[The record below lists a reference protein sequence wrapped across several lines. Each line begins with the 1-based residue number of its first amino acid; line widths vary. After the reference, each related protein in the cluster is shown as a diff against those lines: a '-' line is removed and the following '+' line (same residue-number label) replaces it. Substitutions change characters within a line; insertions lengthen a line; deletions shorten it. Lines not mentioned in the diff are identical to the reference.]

1 MQVGGKDLENRIKL
15 PIIVGPTA
23 SGKSALALAIAEEV
37 GGEIVSCDSMQIY
50 RRMNIGTAKPTDEEL
65 SRVKHHMID
74 IAEPWESFSCA
85 DYARLADDAINDI
98 VSRGKI
104 PIVCGGTGLY
114 LDSLLRGGLPEIA
127 DSDEE
132 YRAEL
137 CALLEREG
145 TEKLHAM
152 LEAVDPESAEAIH
165 MNNTKRVM
173 RALEIY
179 HTSGRKK
186 SELDKENSR
195 IDGKYQPLA
204 VGLFYPDRSVLYD
217 RIDKRVDIMIS
228 EGLLDE
234 VRALE
239 SEGVF
244 ERSKTA
250 SGAIGYK
257 ELLGFIHGE
266 ASLEEA
272 VDNLKMA
279 TRRYAK
285 RQCTWFFAKDYV
297 TKIEINPPF
306 DEKTFKKSVKNAKK
320 VFQFS

>member
-1 MQVGGKDLENRIKL
+1 MTGGDGLKNRIKL

-50 RRMNIGTAKPTDEEL
+50 KRMNIGTAKPTVEEL
-65 SRVKHHMID
+65 KRVRHHMID
-74 IAEPWESFSCA
+74 IIEPWENFSCA
-85 DYARLADDAINDI
+85 DYARIADEAISDV

-104 PIVCGGTGLY
+104 PIICGGTGLY
-114 LDSLLRGGLPEIA
+114 LDALLRGGLPEIA
-127 DSDEE
+127 DNDEG

-137 CALLEREG
+137 CAFLEREG
-145 TEKLHAM
+145 AEALHKKLA
-152 LEAVDPESAEAIH
+152 EVDPESAEAIH
-165 MNNTKRVM
+165 MNNTKRVI

-195 IDGKYQPLA
+195 IDGKYEPLA
-204 VGLFYPDRSVLYD
+204 VGLFYPDRSVLYE
-217 RIDKRVDIMIS
+217 RIDRRVDIMMDK
-228 EGLLDE
+228 GLLGE
-234 VRALE
+234 VKALE
-239 SEGVF
+239 KEGVF

-257 ELLGFIHGE
+257 ELLGYIHGTM
-266 ASLEEA
+266 SLEEA

-285 RQCTWFFAKDYV
+285 RQCTWFFAKDYIN
-297 TKIEINPPF
+297 KIEINAPI
-306 DEKTFKKSVKNAKK
+306 DEKTFEKSVKNAKK
-320 VFQFS
+320 VFLF

>member
-1 MQVGGKDLENRIKL
+1 MKL

-23 SGKSALALAIAEEV
+23 GGKSALALAIAEEI

-50 RRMNIGTAKPTDEEL
+50 RRMNIGTAKPTEEEMA
-65 SRVKHHMID
+65 RVRHHMID
-74 IAEPWESFSCA
+74 IVEPWENFSCA
-85 DYARLADDAINDI
+85 DYAKLADRAIDDI
-98 VSRGKI
+98 ISRGKMPVI
-104 PIVCGGTGLY
+104 CGGTGLY

-127 DSDEE
+127 DSDEA

-145 TEKLHAM
+145 AEKLHKM
-152 LEAVDPESAEAIH
+152 LAEVDPESAEAIH
-165 MNNTKRVM
+165 MNNTKRVI

-186 SELDKENSR
+186 SELDKENNS

-204 VGLFYPDRSVLYD
+204 VGLFYPDRSVLYE
-217 RIDKRVDIMIS
+217 RIDKRVDIMIN
-228 EGLLDE
+228 EGLVDE

-239 SEGVF
+239 QEGVF

-257 ELLGFIHGE
+257 ELLGYIHGE
-266 ASLEEA
+266 TELSDA
-272 VDNLKMA
+272 VENLKMA

-297 TKIEINPPF
+297 NKIEINPPF
-306 DEKTFKKSVKNAKK
+306 DEKTFEKSVKNAKK
-320 VFQFS
+320 VFQF

>member
-1 MQVGGKDLENRIKL
+1 MQNRIKL

-23 SGKSALALAIAEEV
+23 GGKSALALAIAEEV

-50 RRMNIGTAKPTDEEL
+50 KRMNIGTAKPTEDEL
-65 SRVKHHMID
+65 KRVRHHMID
-74 IAEPWESFSCA
+74 IVEPWENFSCA
-85 DYARLADDAINDI
+85 DYARLADEAITDI
-98 VSRGKI
+98 VSRGKT
-104 PIVCGGTGLY
+104 PIICGGTGLY
-114 LDSLLRGGLPEIA
+114 LDALLRGGLPEIA

-145 TEKLHAM
+145 AEKLHKM
-152 LEAVDPESAEAIH
+152 LEDVDPESAEAIH
-165 MNNTKRVM
+165 MNNTKRVI
-173 RALEIY
+173 RALEIF

-195 IDGKYQPLA
+195 IDGKYEPLA
-204 VGLFYPDRSVLYD
+204 VGLFYPDRSVLYE
-217 RIDKRVDIMIS
+217 RIDKRVDVMI
-228 EGLLDE
+228 EDGLLDE
-234 VRALE
+234 VRGLE
-239 SEGVF
+239 GEGVF

-257 ELLGFIHGE
+257 ELLGYLHGE
-266 ASLEEA
+266 MTLDEA
-272 VDNLKMA
+272 VENLKTA

-297 TKIEINPPF
+297 NKIEINPEI
-306 DEKTFKKSVKNAKK
+306 DEKTFEKSVKNAKK

>member
-1 MQVGGKDLENRIKL
+1 MQNRIKL

-23 SGKSALALAIAEEV
+23 GGKSALALAIAEEV

-50 RRMNIGTAKPTDEEL
+50 KRMNIGTAKPTEDEL
-65 SRVKHHMID
+65 KRVRHHMID
-74 IAEPWESFSCA
+74 IVEPWENFSCA
-85 DYARLADDAINDI
+85 DYARLADDAITDI
-98 VSRGKI
+98 VSRGKT
-104 PIVCGGTGLY
+104 PIICGGTGLY
-114 LDSLLRGGLPEIA
+114 LDALLRGGLPEIA

-145 TEKLHAM
+145 AEKLHKM
-152 LEAVDPESAEAIH
+152 LEDVDPESAEAIH
-165 MNNTKRVM
+165 MNNTNRVI
-173 RALEIY
+173 RALEIF

-195 IDGKYQPLA
+195 IDGKYEPLA
-204 VGLFYPDRSVLYD
+204 VGLFYPDRSVLYE
-217 RIDKRVDIMIS
+217 RIDKRVDIMI
-228 EGLLDE
+228 EDGLLDE
-234 VRALE
+234 VRDLE
-239 SEGVF
+239 GEGVF
-244 ERSKTA
+244 ERSKNA

-257 ELLGFIHGE
+257 ELLGYLHGE
-266 ASLEEA
+266 MTLDEA
-272 VDNLKMA
+272 VENLKTA

-297 TKIEINPPF
+297 NKIEINPEI
-306 DEKTFKKSVKNAKK
+306 DEKTFEKSVKNAKK

>member
-1 MQVGGKDLENRIKL
+1 MENRIKL

-50 RRMNIGTAKPTDEEL
+50 RRMNIGTAKPTVGEM

-74 IAEPWESFSCA
+74 IVEPWESFSCA
-85 DYARLADDAINDI
+85 DYARLADAAINDI
-98 VSRGKI
+98 ISRGKI

-137 CALLEREG
+137 CSLLEREG
-145 TEKLHAM
+145 GEYLHKM
-152 LEAVDPESAEAIH
+152 LEEIDPESAEAIH
-165 MNNTKRVM
+165 MNNTKRVI

-186 SELDKENSR
+186 SDLDKENSSV
-195 IDGKYQPLA
+195 DGKYEPLA
-204 VGLFYPDRSVLYD
+204 VGLFYPDRSVLYE
-217 RIDKRVDIMIS
+217 RIDGRVDAMID

-234 VRALE
+234 VRALDK
-239 SEGVF
+239 EGVF

-257 ELLGFIHGE
+257 ELLGYIHGE
-266 ASLEEA
+266 IGLQEA
-272 VDNLKMA
+272 VENLKTA

-297 TKIEINPPF
+297 NKIEIEAPI
-306 DEKTFKKSVKNAKK
+306 DKKTFEKSVKNAKK
-320 VFQFS
+320 VFQF

>member
-1 MQVGGKDLENRIKL
+1 MENRIKL

-50 RRMNIGTAKPTDEEL
+50 RRMNIGTAKPTVREM

-74 IAEPWESFSCA
+74 IVEPWESFSCA
-85 DYARLADDAINDI
+85 DYARLADAAINDI
-98 VSRGKI
+98 ISRGKI

-137 CALLEREG
+137 CSLLEHEG
-145 TEKLHAM
+145 GEYLHKM
-152 LEAVDPESAEAIH
+152 LEEIDPESAEAIH
-165 MNNTKRVM
+165 VNNTKRVI

-186 SELDKENSR
+186 SELDKENSSV
-195 IDGKYQPLA
+195 DGKYEPLA
-204 VGLFYPDRSVLYD
+204 VGLFYSDRSVLYE
-217 RIDKRVDIMIS
+217 RIESRVDAMID

-234 VRALE
+234 VRALDK
-239 SEGVF
+239 EGVF

-257 ELLGFIHGE
+257 ELLGYIHGE
-266 ASLEEA
+266 IGLQEA
-272 VDNLKMA
+272 VENLKTA

-297 TKIEINPPF
+297 NKIEIETPI
-306 DEKTFKKSVKNAKK
+306 DKKTFEKSVKNAKK
-320 VFQFS
+320 VFQF